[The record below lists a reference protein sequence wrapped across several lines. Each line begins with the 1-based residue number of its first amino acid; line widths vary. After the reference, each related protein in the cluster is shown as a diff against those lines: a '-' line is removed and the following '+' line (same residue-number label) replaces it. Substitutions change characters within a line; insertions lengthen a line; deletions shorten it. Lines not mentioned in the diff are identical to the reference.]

1 MKSHEVLSANVERL
15 HGLDAVRGFALL
27 LGVALHATMSYLPGS
42 QYWWIV
48 SDVDPSMALSGL
60 FYWVHMFRMPLFFLI
75 AGFFA
80 HLSFHR
86 LGMKAFIKD
95 RFKRIVIPLVSA
107 WPMVFTGIIIVIV
120 WIALIKFHGI
130 LPKESPPG
138 PKFTPDDFPL
148 THLWFLYVLSLL
160 YIVILSLRTLL
171 AGLDRKGYVRK
182 FLDAVMRLLLKP
194 GASLLLALPLA
205 AGLYVTP
212 KWVMW
217 FGIPTPDSS
226 LYPNL
231 AACLGFSVAFLVG
244 WGLHRQIALLQVLK
258 KFWSVNL
265 ALALIATAA
274 SLSITGL
281 SPLQLPVT
289 DNSQKLMYAFTY
301 SVGAWSWTLAWV
313 GMGLRF
319 LSDVSPKR
327 RYLADSS
334 YWVYIVHLPIVM
346 ALQVAGSLVSW
357 PWWVEYP
364 LILTLG
370 FTVMLSSYQLFV
382 RHTFIGATLNGR
394 KMPRMPKYK
403 KANCDISVPASE

>member
-1 MKSHEVLSANVERL
+1 A
-15 HGLDAVRGFALL
+15 
-27 LGVALHATMSYLPGS
+27 
-42 QYWWIV
+42 
-48 SDVDPSMALSGL
+48 GL
-60 FYWVHMFRMPLFFLI
+60 FYWVNMFRMPLFFLI

-86 LGMKAFIKD
+86 QGLKAFIKD
-95 RFKRIVIPLVSA
+95 RFKRIVIPLVTA
-107 WPMVFTGIIIVIV
+107 WPMVFTGIIMVVI
-120 WIALIKFHGI
+120 WIALIKFNGS

-160 YIVILSLRTLL
+160 YIAILAIRTLL
-171 AGLDRKGYVRK
+171 KKLDHKGYVRAA
-182 FLDAVMRLLLKP
+182 LDAFMRLLMKP

-205 AGLYVTP
+205 AGLYFTP

-231 AACLGFSVAFLVG
+231 AACIGFLIAFVLG
-244 WGLHRQIALLQVLK
+244 WGLHRQITLLQVLK
-258 KFWSVNL
+258 KYWWLNL
-265 ALALIATAA
+265 LLAVIATAA

-281 SPLQLPVT
+281 SSMQLPVT
-289 DNSQKLMYAFTY
+289 DNGHKLTYAFTY
-301 SVGAWSWTLAWV
+301 SAGAWSWALALV

-319 LSDVSPKR
+319 LSDANPKR

-346 ALQVAGSLVSW
+346 ALQVAASLVNW

-364 LILTLG
+364 LMLALG
-370 FTVMLSSYQLFV
+370 FALMLGSYELFV
-382 RHTFIGATLNGR
+382 RHTFIGACLNGR
-394 KMPRMPKYK
+394 KIPRVAKNNKPSS
-403 KANCDISVPASE
+403 DISALAGE